1 MTLALSGIATVREV
15 EAWDSRLARH
25 NNLNGVTFTELTSPS
40 FPTNSRLASLFWNV
54 RFGAGVTVYRWPRS
68 SVFLRLL
75 LLDTLHRSILFF
87 STQKND
93 LREKFA
99 RSKSNIVT
107 GHCRTPAAEYL
118 ELELAARQKLLPFWL
133 QVRSSLPFSLFCC
146 GCADRQEATD
156 AIGSCGRLADDL

>member
-1 MTLALSGIATVREV
+1 MSDLEQVLRSTVDHEALS
-15 EAWDSRLARH
+15 SR
-25 NNLNGVTFTELTSPS
+25 
-40 FPTNSRLASLFWNV
+40 AS
-54 RFGAGVTVYRWPRS
+54 
-68 SVFLRLL
+68 L

-118 ELELAARQKLLPFWL
+118 ELELAARQELLPFWL

-156 AIGSCGRLADDL
+156 AIGSCGRLADDLIVRRQGCLASALRDSRYTQPIAVIGWSIYEQQI